1 MKFTKGNNLSTGR
14 PIGSKNTRTTEL
26 KNLLRDLLFDKD
38 QMIQDWN
45 DMDLMQRSEF
55 RIRMAKY
62 VTPEVKDSEMTTGFN
77 KENVLFDVSDME
89 TAILKDQENVRKI
102 Q

>member
-1 MKFTKGNNLSTGR
+1 M
-14 PIGSKNTRTTEL
+14 
-26 KNLLRDLLFDKD
+26 LFDKD
-38 QMIQDWN
+38 QMIEDWN

-77 KENVLFDVSDME
+77 KENILFDVSDME
-89 TAILKDQENVRKI
+89 TAILKDQENVRKL